1 MQEIK
6 NSVLTLEDE
15 KKLSITGVA
24 NVEGFSEQAIYLT
37 INGQKATILGEHLKI
52 LAFSEGSGNFS
63 AVGEVNCIKF
73 GKGKKLSKLFK

>member
-6 NSVLTLEDE
+6 NSVLTLEDQ

-24 NVEGFSEQAIYLT
+24 SVEGFTDQSICLT
-37 INGQKATILGEHLKI
+37 INGQKATISGEHLKI
-52 LAFSEGSGNFS
+52 LSFSEGSGNFS
-63 AVGEVNCIKF
+63 AVGEVSCIKF